1 MKRPSDCRVA
11 WLRSARASRPSCKA
25 FSGRSLAVT
34 SVTRYCRCVRDTPRT
49 DALPPAIRRLI
60 AEGRAVP
67 ARRDLHEVLR
77 EIGSPPGPVTDAGT
91 RALQEQ
97 RGERG

>member
-1 MKRPSDCRVA
+1 
-11 WLRSARASRPSCKA
+11 
-25 FSGRSLAVT
+25 
-34 SVTRYCRCVRDTPRT
+34 
-49 DALPPAIRRLI
+49 LI

-67 ARRDLHEVLR
+67 ARRDLHEVLH

>member
-1 MKRPSDCRVA
+1 MKR
-11 WLRSARASRPSCKA
+11 
-25 FSGRSLAVT
+25 
-34 SVTRYCRCVRDTPRT
+34 YCPCVRRSPHRRL
-49 DALPPAIRRLI
+49 APAVRRLI
-60 AEGRAVP
+60 GQGRAVP

-97 RGERG
+97 RGERR

>member
-1 MKRPSDCRVA
+1 MA
-11 WLRSARASRPSCKA
+11 AI
-25 FSGRSLAVT
+25 
-34 SVTRYCRCVRDTPRT
+34 TRYCRSMSRDAPST
-49 DALPPAIRRLI
+49 DALSPAVRRLI

>member
-1 MKRPSDCRVA
+1 MR
-11 WLRSARASRPSCKA
+11 
-25 FSGRSLAVT
+25 
-34 SVTRYCRCVRDTPRT
+34 RDVPNV
-49 DALPPAIRRLI
+49 DALPSAIRQLI
-60 AEGRAVP
+60 ADGRAVP

-77 EIGSPPGPVTDAGT
+77 EIGDPPGPVTDAGS

>member
-1 MKRPSDCRVA
+1 MPRDAPS
-11 WLRSARASRPSCKA
+11 
-25 FSGRSLAVT
+25 
-34 SVTRYCRCVRDTPRT
+34 T
-49 DALPPAIRRLI
+49 DALPPAVRRF
-60 AEGRAVP
+60 AEGGAVP

>member
-1 MKRPSDCRVA
+1 MRRDAPSTDT
-11 WLRSARASRPSCKA
+11 LPRA
-25 FSGRSLAVT
+25 F
-34 SVTRYCRCVRDTPRT
+34 
-49 DALPPAIRRLI
+49 RRLI
-60 AEGRAVP
+60 AEGRAVA

-77 EIGSPPGPVTDAGT
+77 EIGVPPGPLTDAGT

>member
-1 MKRPSDCRVA
+1 M
-11 WLRSARASRPSCKA
+11 
-25 FSGRSLAVT
+25 
-34 SVTRYCRCVRDTPRT
+34 
-49 DALPPAIRRLI
+49 
-60 AEGRAVP
+60 P
-67 ARRDLHEVLR
+67 ARRDLREVLR